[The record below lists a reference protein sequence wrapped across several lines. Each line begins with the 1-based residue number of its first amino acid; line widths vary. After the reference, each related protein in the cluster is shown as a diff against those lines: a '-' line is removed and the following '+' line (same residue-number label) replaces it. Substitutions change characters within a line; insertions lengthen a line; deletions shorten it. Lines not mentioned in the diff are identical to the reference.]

1 MKDYFSMIKRWDI
14 IIVCLL
20 VLVSFL
26 PLGIFSYM
34 QAKQT
39 SGSGARVAVISVDN
53 KRVKQVVLSGNIKTE
68 EFNIRSGD
76 GDINAIEVSDDRIR
90 IKSANCPD
98 QICVLTGFISKPGET
113 IVCLPH
119 RLVIGIQSENSS
131 PEPIII
137 SS

>member
-26 PLGIFSYM
+26 PLGVFSYM

-39 SGSGARVAVISVDN
+39 SGSGTRVAVISVDN
-53 KRVKQVVLSGNIKTE
+53 KRVKQVVLSGNIEAE

-76 GDINAIEVSDDRIR
+76 GDINTIEVSDDRIR

-119 RLVIGIQSENSS
+119 RLVIEIQSEDSS

>member
-1 MKDYFSMIKRWDI
+1 MKYYLSMIKRWDI
-14 IIVCLL
+14 IIICLL

-26 PLGIFSYM
+26 PLGVFSYV
-34 QAKQT
+34 QAEH
-39 SGSGARVAVISVDN
+39 SAGSGARVAVISVDS
-53 KRVKQVVLSGNIKTE
+53 KKVRQVMLSGDIKTE
-68 EFNIRSGD
+68 RFDVRGND
-76 GDINAIEVSDDRIR
+76 GDINTLEVKDGRIR

-98 QICVLTGFISKPGET
+98 QICVRTGFISKPGET

-119 RLVIGIQSENSS
+119 RLVVEIQSEDRS

>member
-26 PLGIFSYM
+26 PLGVFSYV
-34 QAKQT
+34 QAER
-39 SGSGARVAVISVDN
+39 SADSDARVAVISVDS
-53 KRVKQVVLSGNIKTE
+53 KKVRQVVLSGNTKTE
-68 EFNIRSGD
+68 EFTIRSDD
-76 GDINAIEVSDDRIR
+76 GDMNAIEVKRDRIR

-98 QICVLTGFISKPGET
+98 QVCVLTGFISKPGET

-119 RLVIGIQSENSS
+119 RLVIEIQSEDSS